1 MDCKDRILSNNYYD
15 IITDFP
21 INLQAYEY
29 LDLCYANIDSIISY
43 TSAGKA
49 LGMPI
54 TISLTTKACQSC
66 TV

>member
-29 LDLCYANIDSIISY
+29 LDLCYANIDNLYNIVYISR
-43 TSAGKA
+43 
-49 LGMPI
+49 
-54 TISLTTKACQSC
+54 QS
-66 TV
+66 VRNANHNF

>member
-29 LDLCYANIDSIISY
+29 LDLCYANIDNLYKIGR
-43 TSAGKA
+43 AH
-49 LGMPI
+49 
-54 TISLTTKACQSC
+54 
-66 TV
+66 V